1 MMTSMAADP
10 ARFALPTELTM
21 QGAARALLQLRQ
33 SLAQQAGPA
42 VTLDAQSLQV
52 LDSSAVAVL
61 LELRRELQQQGRSLA
76 LSHPPQRLRDLMAL
90 YGVSELL
97 PT

>member
-1 MMTSMAADP
+1 MAADS
-10 ARFALPTELTM
+10 ARFTMPEQLTM
-21 QGAARALLQLRQ
+21 QGAAQALLQLRQ
-33 SLAQQAGPA
+33 TLAQQAGPA
-42 VTLDAQSLQV
+42 VMLDAQGLQV

-61 LELRRELQQQGRSLA
+61 LELRRELQQQGRTLA
-76 LSHPPQRLRDLMAL
+76 LSNPPQRLRDLMAL

>member
-1 MMTSMAADP
+1 MATESSH
-10 ARFALPTELTM
+10 FTLPEQLTM
-21 QGAARALLQLRQ
+21 QGAAQALLQLRQ
-33 SLAQQAGPA
+33 TLAQQAGPA
-42 VTLDAQSLQV
+42 VTLDAHGLQV

-76 LSHPPQRLRDLMAL
+76 LSNPPQRLRDLMAL

>member
-1 MMTSMAADP
+1 MATAEP
-10 ARFALPTELTM
+10 TRFTLPEQITL
-21 QGAARALLQLRQ
+21 QGAAQALLQLRQ
-33 SLAQQAGPA
+33 ALAQQSGTS
-42 VTLDAQSLQV
+42 VTLDAQELQV

-61 LELRRELQQQGRSLA
+61 LELRRELQKQGRSLS
-76 LSHPPQRLRDLMAL
+76 LSHPPQRLIDLMAL